1 MPQLKLSLCQCLRK
15 GPFAPTSAGRFFG
28 VLCVP
33 LFPEEL
39 AMFLNGSCVTTGLK
53 YQLQQ
58 LVTSHSFCDVVVFA
72 CIIAP
77 CPAAQQESSY
87 VFIAGGSFFYLPSLP
102 FANGNVLVE
111 SLADME

>member
-1 MPQLKLSLCQCLRK
+1 MNLCSVFKATISTNAPAKVVSLPVPPERPFCTHQC
-15 GPFAPTSAGRFFG
+15 GQIFW

-58 LVTSHSFCDVVVFA
+58 LVTSH
-72 CIIAP
+72 
-77 CPAAQQESSY
+77 
-87 VFIAGGSFFYLPSLP
+87 
-102 FANGNVLVE
+102 
-111 SLADME
+111 